1 MQNILGVIPRAEQT
15 ASYLDFPAKGFI
27 TTSIAPDRTLPSQ
40 NFSISGFVTAVSLSP
55 KSVEIRSSTGF
66 FSIS

>member
-40 NFSISGFVTAVSLSP
+40 NFSISGFVTAVSLLSGRS
-55 KSVEIRSSTGF
+55 KSVVQLDSF
-66 FSIS
+66 Q